1 MNQPDLLSHYANSK
15 PNSRYFSAFSVFCLG
30 FVLDY
35 FDLYLV
41 GFLLAVLGPEWHL
54 TYGKSALV
62 LLSAG
67 VGAILGSIISGTLA
81 DVFGRRPVLLVST
94 SVCGIAAG
102 AVALVPDGAWMIL
115 AALRFFVGFAIGGIA
130 TSEAVLLVEHT
141 PSKFSTRLTGF
152 PFVAASIGPLVA
164 SISAATLLHSLG
176 WRGVAA
182 LGFAPLLVTVSA
194 WYLLPES
201 AVWLVSRGRIEE
213 ARKVLLYFLRT
224 SSSKLPIF
232 ATENQYAISKVS
244 TAKMSDT
251 LAFPKRIALVI
262 VTWAALSTVTY
273 AVYLWGPTIVSLLLH
288 IPVSSA
294 ARYFILVPAFGI
306 IGRLL
311 FSILPIWLTRRAICS
326 IFGFGMLITL
336 GCAAICA
343 TWFVLGFP
351 VFVIMVALGALFFDG
366 GWCVIV
372 PYTAEI
378 FPTRLAARAIGMGQ
392 AANGVG
398 KILGPL
404 CIAVAAGSGNLVSPA
419 ATIDAVL
426 PAFLFLSVCGLVI
439 GLLFAF
445 LAPADAS
452 ERRDTAIDREK
463 NTIAGTNSL
472 DEGIAQ

>member
-1 MNQPDLLSHYANSK
+1 MNQPDLLRQYANSK
-15 PNSRYFSAFSVFCLG
+15 PNLRYFSAFSVFCLG

-67 VGAILGSIISGTLA
+67 VGAIVGSIISGTLA

-115 AALRFFVGFAIGGIA
+115 TALRFLVGFAIGGIA
-130 TSEAVLLVEHT
+130 TSESVLLVEHT
-141 PSKFSTRLTGF
+141 PSRFSTRLTGF
-152 PFVAASIGPLVA
+152 PYVAASIGPLVA

-182 LGFAPLLVTVSA
+182 LGFAPLMVTLSA
-194 WYLLPES
+194 WYLVPES
-201 AVWLVSRGRIEE
+201 AMWLVSRRRLEE
-213 ARKVLLYFLRT
+213 ARKVLLYFLGT
-224 SSSKLPIF
+224 NSSRLPVF
-232 ATENQYAISKVS
+232 ATESQHSVSKVP
-244 TAKMSDT
+244 TVKMSDA

-262 VTWAALSTVTY
+262 VTWTALSTVTY

-288 IPVSSA
+288 ISVSSA

-306 IGRLL
+306 VGRLV
-311 FSILPIWLTRRAICS
+311 FSVLPRWLTRRAICS
-326 IFGFGMLITL
+326 LFGVGMFITL
-336 GCAAICA
+336 GCAAIYA
-343 TWFVLGFP
+343 TRFVFEFP

-366 GWCVIV
+366 GWCVLV

-378 FPTRLAARAIGMGQ
+378 FPTRFAARAMGMGQ

-404 CIAVAAGSGNLVSPA
+404 CIAVAAGSGSLISPA
-419 ATIDAVL
+419 ATLDAVM
-426 PAFLFLSVCGLVI
+426 PAFLFLSACGLVI
-439 GLLFAF
+439 GLLFAL
-445 LAPADAS
+445 LAPADTSESRAS
-452 ERRDTAIDREK
+452 VIDRE
-463 NTIAGTNSL
+463 TDTTAGTNSL
-472 DEGIAQ
+472 DERIAQ